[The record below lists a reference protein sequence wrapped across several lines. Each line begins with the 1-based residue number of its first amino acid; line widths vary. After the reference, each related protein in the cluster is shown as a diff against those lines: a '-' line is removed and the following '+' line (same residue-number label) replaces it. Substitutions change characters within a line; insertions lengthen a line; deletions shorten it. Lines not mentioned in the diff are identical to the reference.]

1 MEWPRRSVHFDNA
14 DPLQG
19 PVQGAFRSGEAVA
32 VGNSGKWKTAT
43 MRLGHCRFVNRC
55 NQADFRLA
63 VGGGKLSLAVSE
75 ITIGKTAND

>member
-1 MEWPRRSVHFDNA
+1 MHFENA

-19 PVQGAFRSGEAVA
+19 PVQGAFRSGETVA
-32 VGNSGKWKTAT
+32 VGDSGKWKTAT
-43 MRLGHCRFVNRC
+43 MRLEHCRFVNRC